1 VADEASKPE
10 DSIDVELDVDAKA
23 LAQTCNEREWAFA
36 REWVIDQ
43 NATRSIW
50 RAGCFK
56 VSSDESA
63 SVSGARLLARARVK
77 AAIQILMEQRNARI
91 GMTADSV
98 VQEMALL
105 SHSDITH
112 YIVDDSGN
120 VQLAAGAPANAMR
133 AIQSIKRKKTV
144 REDKAGTVTIT
155 YDVEIKLWDKPS
167 PLKLM
172 GKQHGLFP
180 DKMELTGKNGAP
192 LEVVSRIERVI
203 VPAPKG

>member
-1 VADEASKPE
+1 
-10 DSIDVELDVDAKA
+10 
-23 LAQTCNEREWAFA
+23 
-36 REWVIDQ
+36 
-43 NATRSIW
+43 
-50 RAGCFK
+50 
-56 VSSDESA
+56 
-63 SVSGARLLARARVK
+63 
-77 AAIQILMEQRNARI
+77 
-91 GMTADSV
+91 
-98 VQEMALL
+98 
-105 SHSDITH
+105 
-112 YIVDDSGN
+112 
-120 VQLAAGAPANAMR
+120 MR